1 MKHRA
6 SKKSGIEA
14 QVEPN
19 VTPLADVTMTL
30 IIVFLIAMPALM
42 WSGMRVN
49 PAQATAPDHETVPES
64 EVDGEL
70 LVIEVTTSGISVD
83 GRSSTLEA
91 LEPAV
96 RAFAERHPDNTVVI
110 VPEDAVLLD
119 VVVSVLDIA
128 KGAGAQKIALLDREA
143 ASSVSG

>member
-1 MKHRA
+1 MKKRA
-6 SKKSGIEA
+6 REKHAIEA
-14 QVEPN
+14 EVQPN

-64 EVDGEL
+64 EVKGEL
-70 LVIEVTTSGISVD
+70 LVIEITTAGIAVD
-83 GRSSTLEA
+83 GRSSTLDA

-110 VPEDAVLLD
+110 VPEDAVKLD
-119 VVVSVLDIA
+119 TVVSVLDVA
-128 KGAGAQKIALLDREA
+128 KGAGAEKIALLDREA
-143 ASSVSG
+143 ASAASG